1 MAAPL
6 RSANPGQQESRQFA
20 HFGVLDAGH
29 QSKASTITSLVLN
42 IVIACVVIIISLAT
56 AKQTIERNKLLTNL
70 VVPIE
75 QKKPEPVK
83 PKVVPPKP
91 KLPDLPKIEP
101 KITVPQIVK
110 LPEPPKPVIAK
121 MEEVKPILAPPAPKK
136 IVAMAAPVAVS
147 LAHPQ
152 AASVVNNDP
161 HPTAVQ
167 IGHPDMPFKDPK
179 GPAVS
184 AVNLNS
190 GFPGMNAAN
199 TGHGPPATKVVLGNG
214 SPGGTTIKGNGVIA
228 AVGIPKGVPGGTGTG
243 PARAV
248 GQVSLGQ
255 TPPPPA
261 PKAATVATA
270 VGGSPAKVT
279 AKPRPE
285 YTEEARQLHI
295 EGTVTL
301 KIRVMPDAS
310 VQVLSVISGLG
321 HGLDESAK
329 RAIMATKFVPAT
341 DSTGHPIAWDG
352 IVNVA
357 FQLAG

>member
-1 MAAPL
+1 
-6 RSANPGQQESRQFA
+6 
-20 HFGVLDAGH
+20 
-29 QSKASTITSLVLN
+29 
-42 IVIACVVIIISLAT
+42 
-56 AKQTIERNKLLTNL
+56 
-70 VVPIE
+70 
-75 QKKPEPVK
+75 
-83 PKVVPPKP
+83 
-91 KLPDLPKIEP
+91 
-101 KITVPQIVK
+101 
-110 LPEPPKPVIAK
+110 
-121 MEEVKPILAPPAPKK
+121 
-136 IVAMAAPVAVS
+136 MAAPVAVS
-147 LAHPQ
+147 LAHPM
-152 AASVVNNDP
+152 AASVPNADP

-179 GPAVS
+179 GPAVAS
-184 AVNLNS
+184 VNLNS
-190 GFPGMNAAN
+190 GFPGMNAGN
-199 TGHGPPATKVVLGNG
+199 TGHGPPASKVVLGNG
-214 SPGGTTIKGNGVIA
+214 SPGSTTIKGNSVIA
-228 AVGIPKGVPGGTGTG
+228 AVGLPTGVPGGTGTA
-243 PARAV
+243 PARAA

-255 TPPPPA
+255 APPPPA
-261 PKAATVATA
+261 PKAATITA

-279 AKPRPE
+279 AKPKPE
-285 YTEEARQLHI
+285 YTAEARQLHI